1 MAERAPAP
9 GVDSRGMVPEN
20 IAVTEGPQV
29 LRRQVDLSG
38 LLEVLGKNL
47 YSTPTVALRELVQN
61 GHDSCVR
68 RRIEDPEGAA
78 EAAITVWADSAA
90 GRLYVEDTGAGL
102 TRGEIESDL
111 ATVGRGYTRRL
122 RAEHADAE
130 LIGQFGLGFLTA
142 FIIGEKVELYTTSYQ
157 TPGEGWRFTS
167 SGGERYVITPAPA
180 RAVGTRVEI
189 TLAPAFRELAD
200 GETLHRVLQSY
211 CALLRVPVYSD
222 AERTRRANDVAPPWR
237 GEAAESALRRRKV
250 CLEFAARFEPTF
262 RPLCTFDVE
271 ARRGTPSHG
280 LVWIQDGGTY
290 GSSDNRNVSVF
301 VRGMLVSRKAFE
313 LLPRWAGF
321 AGAVVE
327 SDALE
332 PTASREDLRQDQ
344 AYEDV
349 AADLHDALID
359 GLAEVS
365 KREPELWRSIISRHN
380 EALLG
385 AALSDERLFGI
396 LQDDLRVPTTEGDLV
411 MQEILRRSGGKVHVS
426 LGERGSAEET
436 LFRALKVPVVLG
448 FRFAAM
454 PFAQRVA
461 EARGA
466 AFVRL
471 GTDAGNRALFPPA
484 TLEPEEKKALE
495 ALLLEPGWALVPSRF
510 APAALPAVLI
520 PDRDVELKE
529 RMESDEADRRIGA
542 AALGLARRFTRTVDD
557 AVRAR
562 LFLNLDNPA
571 VQRILQSSGPRRD
584 AAARLLKAMALLM
597 SQDPAS
603 AGRIADGLAD
613 ASQALEALLDEG

>member
-1 MAERAPAP
+1 M
-9 GVDSRGMVPEN
+9 
-20 IAVTEGPQV
+20 
-29 LRRQVDLSG
+29 DLSG
-38 LLEVLGKNL
+38 LLEVLGRNL

-61 GHDSCVR
+61 GHDSCIR

-78 EAAITVWADSAA
+78 EASITVWADAAA

-102 TRGEIESDL
+102 TRAEIEDDL

-142 FIIGEKVELYTTSYQ
+142 FIIGERVDLVTTSYK
-157 TPGEGWRFTS
+157 TPGEGWHFSS
-167 SGGERYVITPAPA
+167 SGGERYVVSPAPA

-200 GETLHRVLQSY
+200 EETLHRVLQSY
-211 CALLRVPVYSD
+211 CALLRIPVFTD
-222 AERTRRANDVAPPWR
+222 LARTRQANDVAPPWR
-237 GEAAESALRRRKV
+237 AEEASSPLRRRRLA
-250 CLEFAARFEPTF
+250 LEFAARFEPTF
-262 RPLCTFDVE
+262 RPLCTFDVR
-271 ARRGTPSHG
+271 ARRSTPARG

-290 GSSDNRNVSVF
+290 GTSDNRNVSVF

-349 AADLHDALID
+349 AADLRDTLID
-359 GLAEVS
+359 GLAETS
-365 KREPELWRSIISRHN
+365 KREPELWRSVVSRHN

-385 AALSDERLFGI
+385 AALSDDRLFAI
-396 LQDDLRVPTTEGDLV
+396 LQDDLRVPTSEGDLGV
-411 MQEILRRSGGKVHVS
+411 QDILHRSKGKVYVS

-448 FRFAAM
+448 FRFAAL

-466 AFVRL
+466 VMVRL
-471 GTDAGNRALFPPA
+471 GTESGNRALFPPA
-484 TLEPEEKKALE
+484 DLDPGLRRDLEG
-495 ALLLEPGWALVPSRF
+495 LLLEPGWALVPSRF
-510 APAALPAVLI
+510 QPEALPAVLI
-520 PDRDVELKE
+520 PDRDVELKA
-529 RMESDEADRRIGA
+529 RLESDEADRRIGA
-542 AALGLARRFTRTVDD
+542 AVLGLARRFTQAVDD

-571 VQRILQSSGPRRD
+571 VVKLLAAEGPRRR
-584 AAARLLKAMALLM
+584 AAARLLKALALLM
-597 SQDPAS
+597 SQDPSS
-603 AGRIADGLAD
+603 AGRIADGLED
-613 ASQALEALLDEG
+613 ASRALTELLGEDA